1 MNETPQLTTLP
12 PQPVLSVRR
21 QIPVSQLGPTLDACL
36 KLLRAQLEQQRLQA
50 AGAPFVRYHQF
61 GREEADMEVGV
72 PVATSGQRSGEVTAS
87 TRPGGPAVTLWHLG
101 PHDKSFGDSYRK
113 LHAWLTEQGREGSGP
128 AWEVYE
134 WLDVPTYD
142 GSRPDSARWRTQL
155 VQPVVP
161 VKSPEPP
168 VPHQLRG
175 DLP

>member
-72 PVATSGQRSGEVTAS
+72 PVATPSQDAGEVTAS
-87 TRPGGPAVTLWHLG
+87 TLPGGPAVTLWHIG
-101 PHDKSFGDSYRK
+101 PHNQTFGDSYRK
-113 LHAWLTEQGREGSGP
+113 LHAWLTEQGRTAHGP
-128 AWEVYE
+128 AREVYE

-142 GSRPDSARWRTQL
+142 SSRPDPAGWRTQL
-155 VQPVVP
+155 VQPLKEVQP
-161 VKSPEPP
+161 
-168 VPHQLRG
+168 
-175 DLP
+175 